1 MTSEKEDNEEE
12 QKILENEDLENLL
25 DDDSE
30 NRNGDTYK
38 VLGDEMARLALNV
51 NNKEKEDD
59 NDIQITY
66 QDLANK
72 APNLNHMPNLKTG
85 GGETK
90 NKGKVKFGAVVKANT
105 QSIKQDS
112 KKKNNTDNKN
122 KNLLKSKTENIQ
134 NDNNKVSLNNS
145 YKNSNGNVLTTNS
158 ATANTNINSSR
169 DRNFLYNNSNNQ
181 NNNMSNIS
189 GSNINKNN
197 NVIVKNSNQV
207 NLTSKSLIPK
217 PQNKNNNNN
226 SISKLAKQNKTP
238 NTFNRNYNDNNYFSK
253 PNYSNNNT
261 NTISNSR
268 SNNSGQNNLDLKFN
282 ESINSDELEHY
293 EIEIINPEELEDDE
307 SDLSGL
313 NPLIPEKKVVVKS
326 GKLSLYER
334 EMKNL
339 KKKENRLDKERKLII
354 QKKLNN
360 LQEGPAINEKSH
372 IIIANSGDYVPLYQ
386 RAAQIHNKHLTQIV
400 LNEELKRMEK
410 KKEEDNEYE
419 EIQKKKKVRKYEK
432 EKWDNFVESCYKWD
446 EEVKYKRKAAEI
458 FKNRMEGH
466 RPQINSKS
474 KRIVKKLQKGNNSVD
489 DVYTRL
495 YNDYEE
501 HKERQKILENENM
514 PPFAPKIN
522 QVKYFNKFVNKRK
535 YNNTNNSLD
544 RFVSD
549 DKKNKFFLESQFK
562 IIGDTINTKR
572 TKKQKKNKVKNT
584 NNYLN
589 ISNEKAKMKSKKY
602 DKNYRP
608 TQETNNSTI
617 GLLNTEGN
625 TLGFTNRYI
634 TTENPIITESNQF
647 YLPTSYNNYNNA
659 SDDKINEI
667 SENNLMPNYAENSFK
682 NNNYFAAVAD
692 EEVID
697 FNNTDGN
704 YSHYNQ
710 SYDNNNDYNNYQ
722 NLNKNNINNECINS
736 PTINKNKNINNNDM
750 IYNNMKNNYNEY
762 ENNFKNKNSNDFQ
775 NNEQEIINKNIKNNQ
790 NNLEE
795 ERNNINDTNNNT
807 TFENVNASNMNCC
820 IGSEQ
825 MFKDEE
831 ILQELNE
838 VKLKTKERQEKNGEN
853 ISERSEDDP
862 LYRLNVRDSTPDNI
876 KENVVIPSNKYQNF
890 FDVEEIQEL

>member
-1 MTSEKEDNEEE
+1 
-12 QKILENEDLENLL
+12 
-25 DDDSE
+25 
-30 NRNGDTYK
+30 
-38 VLGDEMARLALNV
+38 
-51 NNKEKEDD
+51 
-59 NDIQITY
+59 
-66 QDLANK
+66 
-72 APNLNHMPNLKTG
+72 
-85 GGETK
+85 
-90 NKGKVKFGAVVKANT
+90 
-105 QSIKQDS
+105 
-112 KKKNNTDNKN
+112 
-122 KNLLKSKTENIQ
+122 
-134 NDNNKVSLNNS
+134 
-145 YKNSNGNVLTTNS
+145 
-158 ATANTNINSSR
+158 
-169 DRNFLYNNSNNQ
+169 
-181 NNNMSNIS
+181 
-189 GSNINKNN
+189 
-197 NVIVKNSNQV
+197 
-207 NLTSKSLIPK
+207 
-217 PQNKNNNNN
+217 
-226 SISKLAKQNKTP
+226 
-238 NTFNRNYNDNNYFSK
+238 
-253 PNYSNNNT
+253 
-261 NTISNSR
+261 
-268 SNNSGQNNLDLKFN
+268 
-282 ESINSDELEHY
+282 
-293 EIEIINPEELEDDE
+293 
-307 SDLSGL
+307 
-313 NPLIPEKKVVVKS
+313 
-326 GKLSLYER
+326 
-334 EMKNL
+334 
-339 KKKENRLDKERKLII
+339 
-354 QKKLNN
+354 
-360 LQEGPAINEKSH
+360 
-372 IIIANSGDYVPLYQ
+372 
-386 RAAQIHNKHLTQIV
+386 
-400 LNEELKRMEK
+400 
-410 KKEEDNEYE
+410 
-419 EIQKKKKVRKYEK
+419 
-432 EKWDNFVESCYKWD
+432 
-446 EEVKYKRKAAEI
+446 
-458 FKNRMEGH
+458 MEGH